1 MYIFDIIIKSMKR
14 YLFLSIS
21 LFFYSYIYSQVT
33 NDTIGTQVQDTS
45 VVFKTQMEEMFIGK
59 DKAYMEEME
68 RIKKIQRRVFKVY
81 PYAKLA
87 AENLKILN
95 ANMAKLKT
103 EREKKK
109 YFKIVE
115 NYLENEFE
123 DRLKKFSR
131 KEGQVLVK
139 LIHRQTGETTF
150 KLVKDLKSGWKAFWS
165 NNTARLF
172 DINLKEEYDPMNE
185 LDDFYIEGM
194 LIKAFKE
201 GKLQRQDPAKPIDLA
216 ELSATWKERLNK
228 SRKAREEKAAKDKA
242 LEEDK

>member
-1 MYIFDIIIKSMKR
+1 MKR

-216 ELSATWKERLNK
+216 ELSATWKEKLNK
-228 SRKAREEKAAKDKA
+228 SKKLREEKAAKEKAA
-242 LEEDK
+242 LEEK

>member
-1 MYIFDIIIKSMKR
+1 MKR

-228 SRKAREEKAAKDKA
+228 SRKAREEKAAKEKA
-242 LEEDK
+242 LEEEK

>member
-1 MYIFDIIIKSMKR
+1 MKR

-59 DKAYMEEME
+59 DKAYMEEMD
-68 RIKKIQRRVFKVY
+68 RIKKIQRRVMKVY

-172 DINLKEEYDPMNE
+172 DINLKEEYNPMNE

-228 SRKAREEKAAKDKA
+228 SRKAREEKAAKEKA
-242 LEEDK
+242 LEEEK

>member
-1 MYIFDIIIKSMKR
+1 MKR

-45 VVFKTQMEEMFIGK
+45 VVFKTQMDEMFIGK
-59 DKAYMEEME
+59 DKAYAEEME
-68 RIKKIQRRVFKVY
+68 RIKKMQRRVFKVY

-87 AENLKILN
+87 AENLKTLN

-131 KEGQVLVK
+131 KEGQILVK

-165 NNTARLF
+165 NNTAKLF

-216 ELSATWKERLNK
+216 ELSATWKEKLNK
-228 SRKAREEKAAKDKA
+228 SRKAREEKAAKEKAA
-242 LEEDK
+242 LEANK

>member
-1 MYIFDIIIKSMKR
+1 MKR

-33 NDTIGTQVQDTS
+33 NDTIGTQVPDTS

-59 DKAYMEEME
+59 DKAYMEEQE
-68 RIKKIQRRVFKVY
+68 RIKKIQRRVMKVY

-123 DRLKKFSR
+123 GRLKKFSR

-201 GKLQRQDPAKPIDLA
+201 GKLQRQDPANPIDLA
-216 ELSATWKERLNK
+216 ELSATWKEKLNK
-228 SRKAREEKAAKDKA
+228 SRKAREEKLAKEKAA
-242 LEEDK
+242 LEANK